1 MTKRSVAAIV
11 LAAGKGTRMK
21 SDLHK
26 VLHPIAGKPMIR
38 HLLDSVDQFSPDK
51 KVVIV
56 GAQREQLEAALPDV
70 TIAVQ
75 EPQLGTGHAV
85 LFARDALAGFTGDV
99 LILFGDAP
107 LVSAASMQK
116 MIEALNARNAAV
128 AVLAF
133 EAETPGAYGRVVVD
147 ADNRVTK
154 MVEFK
159 DATAGERNI
168 RLCNSGLM
176 AVRGEHLFDLL
187 DRIDNNN
194 AQNEYYLPDVV
205 KIANANGLLSVAV
218 MGSEDEVAG
227 ANSRADLAALEAGW
241 QKARRAQAM
250 ADGAT
255 LIDPATVWFSHDTV
269 VGRDVLIEPN
279 VFFGPGVTVADK
291 VMIRAHSH
299 LEGCQIGSGAE
310 IGPFAR
316 LRPGA
321 VLHEN
326 VKVGNF
332 VEIKKSV
339 LESGSKV
346 NHLSYIGDAHVGAK
360 ANIGAGTITCNY
372 DGFFKYKTDIGA
384 GAFVGSNS
392 SLVAPVKIGAG
403 AIVGAGSVVTKEIHA
418 DALGVTRADLREIEG
433 WAARFRDKQQAKK
446 SSAKK

>member
-26 VLHPIAGKPMIR
+26 VLHPIAGKSMIR
-38 HLLDSVDQFSPDK
+38 HLLDSVEQFSPDR

-56 GAQREQLEAALPDV
+56 GAQRDQLQTALPDV
-70 TIAVQ
+70 TVAVQ

-85 LFARDALAGFTGDV
+85 LFARDALAGFSGDV

-107 LVSAASMQK
+107 LVSAGSMQK
-116 MIEALNARNAAV
+116 MIEALHDRTAAIS
-128 AVLAF
+128 VLTF
-133 EAETPGAYGRVVVD
+133 EPDDPGAYGRVVLG
-147 ADNRVTK
+147 AENRISK

-159 DATAGERNI
+159 DATNDERAI

-176 AVRGEHLFDLL
+176 AVRGEYLFNLL
-187 DRIDNNN
+187 DKIDNNN
-194 AQNEYYLPDVV
+194 AQNEYYLPDIV
-205 KIANANGLLSVAV
+205 KIANEQGMLAVAV
-218 MGSEDEVAG
+218 MGTEEEVAG
-227 ANSRADLAALEAGW
+227 VNSRADLAALEATW
-241 QKARRAQAM
+241 QKSRRLKAM
-250 ADGAT
+250 ADGVT
-255 LIDPATVWFSHDTV
+255 FIDPATVWFSHDTV
-269 VGRDVLIEPN
+269 VGRDVVIEPN
-279 VFFGPGVTVADK
+279 VFFGPGVNVGNK
-291 VMIRAHSH
+291 VVIRAHCH
-299 LEGCQIGSGAE
+299 LEGCHIASGAE

-316 LRPGA
+316 LRPGS

-332 VEIKKSV
+332 VEIKKTV
-339 LESGSKV
+339 LEAGAKV

-372 DGFFKYKTDIGA
+372 DGFFKYKTNIGP

-403 AIVGAGSVVTKEIHA
+403 AIVGAGSVVTKEVHA
-418 DALGVTRADLREIEG
+418 DALGVTRADQQEIDG
-433 WAARFRDKQQAKK
+433 WAARFRTKQQAKK
-446 SSAKK
+446 SAEKK